1 MLKQSIFRKKYFTV
15 KNLVIV
21 FFLSYLF
28 IGFNIHKD
36 YGISFDEE
44 TNRLYGLINGNYILK
59 TFLNENF
66 YDKIFSEVTQSK
78 FPDKIKIKEP
88 TNLHDFFDKAYGA
101 FFELPLA
108 TLEVILNIKDDREV
122 FLFRHLITFIFFWF
136 SLIYFYLL
144 LKKIFNN
151 EIIPFFGVILLIIHP
166 RIFANSFYNSK
177 DIIFLGL
184 FVIANYYG
192 FTLIHKKKIKNIL
205 LFCFFSAGLINL
217 RLFGAIVPITIF
229 INFFIN
235 NFKKK
240 KFIDINY
247 LTISIII
254 LFFYFIFTP
263 ILWEDPLNNFL
274 HIINHFNNLPEI
286 YTLYNDKYF
295 RTTETPWHYIGIWI
309 LITSPLLSIFLFFSG
324 IFIFFRF
331 YFSNHSDHKTIYVL
345 NTIIF
350 YILVPYTL
358 FNLFNITMYD
368 GWRHLYYMYT
378 IIIIISLFTIK
389 YIFDQEYKNILFYL
403 SILIILIVVNIVNLI
418 KIHPYQN
425 IYFNSFFIKNPLKKF
440 EKDYWGLSDKQ
451 ILETFIEI
459 EKNENIYLYDYSGS
473 MFKTSLKIL
482 KPNIRKKFIN
492 YSDNSSELQN
502 YQGKIYFFLNNRHN
516 PNYDLLK
523 KYADTIFEIVDTDV
537 IINGVYRFQDLDT
550 YNLWKEKL
558 RKN

>member
-1 MLKQSIFRKKYFTV
+1 
-15 KNLVIV
+15 
-21 FFLSYLF
+21 
-28 IGFNIHKD
+28 
-36 YGISFDEE
+36 
-44 TNRLYGLINGNYILK
+44 
-59 TFLNENF
+59 
-66 YDKIFSEVTQSK
+66 
-78 FPDKIKIKEP
+78 
-88 TNLHDFFDKAYGA
+88 
-101 FFELPLA
+101 
-108 TLEVILNIKDDREV
+108 
-122 FLFRHLITFIFFWF
+122 
-136 SLIYFYLL
+136 
-144 LKKIFNN
+144 
-151 EIIPFFGVILLIIHP
+151 
-166 RIFANSFYNSK
+166 
-177 DIIFLGL
+177 
-184 FVIANYYG
+184 
-192 FTLIHKKKIKNIL
+192 
-205 LFCFFSAGLINL
+205 
-217 RLFGAIVPITIF
+217 
-229 INFFIN
+229 
-235 NFKKK
+235 
-240 KFIDINY
+240 
-247 LTISIII
+247 
-254 LFFYFIFTP
+254 
-263 ILWEDPLNNFL
+263 
-274 HIINHFNNLPEI
+274 
-286 YTLYNDKYF
+286 
-295 RTTETPWHYIGIWI
+295 
-309 LITSPLLSIFLFFSG
+309 
-324 IFIFFRF
+324 
-331 YFSNHSDHKTIYVL
+331 
-345 NTIIF
+345 
-350 YILVPYTL
+350 
-358 FNLFNITMYD
+358 MYD

>member
-1 MLKQSIFRKKYFTV
+1 MLKQFILRNRYFTI
-15 KNLVIV
+15 KNFIIV
-21 FFLSYLF
+21 FFLSYFF
-28 IGFNIHKD
+28 IGFNIYKD

-44 TNRLYGLINGNYILK
+44 TNRLYGLTNGNYILK
-59 TFLNENF
+59 KFLNENF
-66 YDKIFSEVTQSK
+66 YYKIFTEVTQSK
-78 FPDKIKIKEP
+78 FPEKIKVKEP
-88 TNLHDFFDKAYGA
+88 TDLHDFFDKAYGV

-151 EIIPFFGVILLIIHP
+151 EIISFLGVILLIINP

-177 DIIFLGL
+177 DIVFLGL
-184 FVIANYYG
+184 FVISNYYG
-192 FTLIHKKKIKNIL
+192 FSLIQKKKIKNII
-205 LFCFFSAGLINL
+205 LFCLFSAGLINL
-217 RLFGAIVPITIF
+217 RLFGAIVPIAIYV
-229 INFFIN
+229 NFFIDN
-235 NFKKK
+235 YKKK
-240 KFIDINY
+240 KFADFNY
-247 LTISIII
+247 LIIFI
-254 LFFYFIFTP
+254 VTLFFYFIFTP
-263 ILWEDPLNNFL
+263 VLWENPLTNFL
-274 HIINHFNNLPEI
+274 NIINHFSNLPE
-286 YTLYNDKYF
+286 YHTLYNGKF
-295 RTTETPWHYIGIWI
+295 VETTKTPWQYIGVWI
-309 LITSPLLSIFLFFSG
+309 IITTPLLSIILFISG
-324 IFIFFRF
+324 IFIFFKF
-331 YFSNHSDHKTIYVL
+331 YININNDHKIIYVL
-345 NTIIF
+345 NAIIF
-350 YILVPYTL
+350 YILVPYII
-358 FNLFNITMYD
+358 FNLLNITMYD
-368 GWRHLYYMYT
+368 GWRHLYYIYT